1 MVQEAFNNRRMDA
14 HRIFIVT
21 DTAPGGDQRSSLVI
35 GPMTHMEAVDAL
47 RKRHPDREPM
57 AVISLA
63 DLESTLASVKDAV
76 AAGHST
82 SFEIIRAG

>member
-1 MVQEAFNNRRMDA
+1 MDT

-47 RKRHPDREPM
+47 RQRHPNREPM
-57 AVISLA
+57 AVVSQA
-63 DLESTLASVKDAV
+63 DLEATLASVRNAV
-76 AAGHST
+76 AAGQSE
-82 SFEIIRAG
+82 SFEIIRTA